1 MVDNV
6 RVRIPF
12 NKPSL
17 VGRELEYIADAVDSQ
32 VTAGGGKYT
41 DRAQRILQESTGE
54 SSVFLTTSC
63 TAALEMS
70 ALMLDLGP
78 GDSVIVPSFTFV
90 TSALA
95 FARTGAQIKFADIE
109 PTTLGIDP
117 ESVARLL
124 DDSVK
129 AIVAV
134 HYAGVGCD
142 LAGLQAVLR
151 ARPDVAIIE
160 DNAHGLFG
168 SYRGQNL
175 GTFGRFST
183 LSFHETKNMICGE
196 GGALV
201 VNNPADVDR
210 AWMVYH
216 KGTDRHEFLNG
227 RADKYTWRDIGSSFA
242 LSDLLAAY
250 LTGQLEEAHTIQ
262 ALRKATYERYDTML
276 RPRAAELGVSL
287 PEIPEDRDS
296 AYHMYYILLDSH
308 ESRDRALAQTN
319 AAGIGTTFHYVPL
332 HSSPAAARFGPG
344 AWDCPVSTDISRR
357 LLRLP
362 FFNSILPSEIEEV
375 VDVLIESLTVRDE
388 PSRYSRTA
396 DGAKHG
402 RRVE

>member
-17 VGRELEYIADAVDSQ
+17 VGRELEYIADAVESQ

-70 ALMLDLGP
+70 ALMFDLGP

-117 ESVARLL
+117 ESVNRLL

-142 LAGLQAVLR
+142 LAGLQAVLHD
-151 ARPDVAIIE
+151 RPDVAIIE

-168 SYRGQNL
+168 AYRGQSL

-183 LSFHETKNMICGE
+183 LSFHETKNVICGE

-201 VNNPADVDR
+201 VNNAADADR

-227 RADKYTWRDIGSSFA
+227 RTDKYTWRDIGSSFA

-250 LTGQLEEAHTIQ
+250 LTGHLEEAHTIQ
-262 ALRKATYERYDTML
+262 ALRKAAYDRYDAML
-276 RPRAAELGVSL
+276 RPRAEELGMSL
-287 PEIPEDRDS
+287 PEIPVDRDS
-296 AYHMYYILLDSH
+296 AYHMYYILLNGR
-308 ESRDRALAQTN
+308 ESRRDYALAQTK

-344 AWDCPVSTDISRR
+344 AWDCPVSTDISGR

-362 FFNSILPSEIEEV
+362 FFNTISPSEIEEV
-375 VDVLIESLTVRDE
+375 VDTLIESLT
-388 PSRYSRTA
+388 
-396 DGAKHG
+396 G
-402 RRVE
+402 REWTDSVFENRRRRKAWEGR